1 MPEIKKMNFKKG
13 VSESIALIIGLA
25 LVFFIVFPFVF
36 VSLGILS
43 RSSSYLGNKILYE
56 KVLEEEKLVIGYNK
70 KAEYMLIN
78 ITNAGTSFSE
88 IKYILLVL
96 ENKTSLMYYIP
107 RLPNFI
113 KITPN
118 NSWNKGSLIRVKP
131 GDTIYLNITKPM
143 NIGSIVFIT
152 SKGNSFA
159 LSPELFPQSIGIV
172 KAESIIARPVII
184 NLTYG
189 DLKSRFNVSDD
200 YQKIPTEDNPGK
212 GIRGV
217 YGSLVLERRY
227 VNITLFT
234 QNDLKFG
241 TLAIGYD
248 AQWLL
253 SGSKGQ
259 PRYIILLTWDPAY
272 GYGGSLIIQGS
283 IMLSFNKYLC
293 PYGYRVKIEGFSG
306 EIRILNSAKEPPLIL
321 LYGSSKY
328 NYKLRLY
335 GTAEDFKVYCR
346 NPRIQE
352 SSYEPYLLIGDFD
365 GNKLPELLLITED
378 IFYGDLS
385 SRNDVLRSDLE
396 DYSIEP
402 LSLTVLDI
410 PINNEDYALVVFSIR
425 FYYHD
430 NAYDDIEECDNRL
443 LFRVGL
449 YDPELRTVI
458 TSRDYTFTELA
469 RYRRVY
475 PPSWS
480 YIVHSAVL
488 YVPDPSVVG
497 NKTYYIVIE
506 LRDPYGE
513 YKTNDADIFIAIE
526 YLGVI
531 LYERRD

>member
-1 MPEIKKMNFKKG
+1 MLEIKKLNLKKG
-13 VSESIALIIGLA
+13 VNESIALIIGLA
-25 LVFFIVFPFVF
+25 LIFFIVFPFIF
-36 VSLGILS
+36 FSFGILS
-43 RSSSYLGNKILYE
+43 KSSSYLRSKILYE
-56 KVLEEEKLVIGYNK
+56 KVLEEERVVVGYSK
-70 KAEYMLIN
+70 EAEYILIN

-88 IKYILLVL
+88 IKYVLLVL
-96 ENKTSLMYYIP
+96 ENKTTLIYYVP

-113 KITPN
+113 KVIPN
-118 NSWNKGSLIRVKP
+118 NSWGEGSLIRIKP

-143 NIGSIVFIT
+143 NVGSIIFIT
-152 SKGNSFA
+152 SKGNSFT
-159 LSPELFPQSIGIV
+159 LSPELFPQSIEIT
-172 KAESIIARPVII
+172 KAESVIARPVII

-189 DLKSRFNVSDD
+189 NLKSRFNVSDD
-200 YQKIPTEDNPGK
+200 YQKVPTRDDPGK
-212 GIRGV
+212 GIKGV
-217 YGSLVLERRY
+217 YGSLVLEREY
-227 VNITLFT
+227 VNITLST

-259 PRYIILLTWDPAY
+259 PEYTILFAWDPTY
-272 GYGGSLIIQGS
+272 GDGGSLIVQDS
-283 IMLSFNKYLC
+283 ILLSFNKYLC

-335 GTAEDFKVYCR
+335 GTAKDFKVYCR
-346 NPRIQE
+346 NPSIQE

-385 SRNDVLRSDLE
+385 SRNDGDLE
-396 DYSIEP
+396 DYSTEP

-410 PINNEDYALVVFSIR
+410 PINNENYALAVFSIR

-443 LFRVGL
+443 IFRVGL
-449 YDPELRTVI
+449 YDPELHTMI

-475 PPSWS
+475 PPFWS

-513 YKTNDADIFIAIE
+513 YRTNDADIFIAIE

-531 LYERRD
+531 LYGRQD